1 MYYHSYLKTAIKLI
15 EEFDGSIPLQHFL
28 KKHFAA
34 NKKFGSKDRKH
45 ITDLCYTY
53 FRLGH
58 ALMNLPVEE
67 KILTT
72 IFLCNQSSNGF
83 IQHFKPEWNKNIS
96 LSLKEKLSIINY
108 PCSITD
114 IFPWKEALS
123 EGVDHE
129 KFCESFL
136 VQPDLFL
143 RIRPGNTTS
152 VITKLSESNISYQQ
166 IDETCIA
173 LDNST
178 KIDQL
183 LNINRE
189 VVVQDYNSQQVARFF
204 QPQTTDSKLQ
214 TLTAWDC
221 CAGSGGKSI
230 LLFDL
235 NKNIKL
241 TVSDI
246 RESILA
252 NLKERFDEAGI
263 KNYQSFI
270 TDLTTFNF
278 QRSTA
283 NYDLIVADVPC
294 TGSGTWSRT
303 PEALSFFKEKEI
315 ERFGELQKKILANI
329 IPCLKKGGRLV
340 YITCSV
346 FKQENE
352 GIVDFI
358 QSNFNLKVEQMEI
371 LKGYDK
377 KADTMFGAR
386 FTA

>member
-1 MYYHSYLKTAIKLI
+1 MYYQSYLNTSVELI

-34 NKKFGSKDRKH
+34 NKKFGSKDRKYV
-45 ITDLCYTY
+45 TDLCYTY

-58 ALMNLPVEE
+58 ALKNLPVEE
-67 KILTT
+67 KILTA
-72 IFLCNQSSNGF
+72 IFLCNHLSNGF
-83 IQHFKPEWNKNIS
+83 VEHFKPEWNKSIS
-96 LSLKEKLSIINY
+96 LSLKEKLSIISY
-108 PCSITD
+108 PFSITD

-123 EGVDHE
+123 EGIDHE

-136 VQPDLFL
+136 VQPDLFV
-143 RIRPGNTTS
+143 RIRPGNENS
-152 VITKLSESNISYQQ
+152 VIIKLSEHNISYTQ
-166 IDETCIA
+166 IDETCIS
-173 LDNST
+173 LNNST

-183 LNINRE
+183 LNINKE
-189 VVVQDYNSQQVARFF
+189 VVVQDYSSQKISDFF
-204 QPQTTDSKLQ
+204 PLTTGHSP
-214 TLTAWDC
+214 LTAWDC

-230 LLFDL
+230 MLFDL

-246 RESILA
+246 RESVLA
-252 NLKERFDEAGI
+252 NLKKRFNEAGI
-263 KNYQSFI
+263 KTYHSFT
-270 TDLTTFNF
+270 TDLTAVNT

-315 ERFGELQKKILANI
+315 EKFGELQKKIHTNI

-346 FKQENE
+346 FKKENE
-352 GIVDFI
+352 EVVDFI
-358 QSNFNLKVEQMEI
+358 QSKFNLKLEQMEI

-377 KADTMFGAR
+377 KADTMFAAR

>member
-1 MYYHSYLKTAIKLI
+1 MYYQSYLNTSVELI
-15 EEFDGSIPLQHFL
+15 EEFDCSIPLQHFL

-34 NKKFGSKDRKH
+34 NKKFGSKDRKYV
-45 ITDLCYTY
+45 TDLCYTY

-58 ALMNLPVEE
+58 ALKNLPVEE
-67 KILTT
+67 KILTA
-72 IFLCNQSSNGF
+72 IFLCNHLSNGF
-83 IQHFKPEWNKNIS
+83 VEHFKPEWNKSIS
-96 LSLKEKLSIINY
+96 LSLKEKLSIISY
-108 PCSITD
+108 PFSITD

-123 EGVDHE
+123 EGIDHE

-136 VQPDLFL
+136 VQPDLFV
-143 RIRPGNTTS
+143 RIRPGNENS
-152 VITKLSESNISYQQ
+152 VIIKLSEHNISYTQ
-166 IDETCIA
+166 IDETCIS
-173 LDNST
+173 LNNST

-183 LNINRE
+183 LNINKE
-189 VVVQDYNSQQVARFF
+189 VVVQDYSSQKISDFF
-204 QPQTTDSKLQ
+204 PLTTGHSP
-214 TLTAWDC
+214 LTAWDC

-230 LLFDL
+230 MLFDL

-246 RESILA
+246 RESVLA
-252 NLKERFDEAGI
+252 NLKKRFNEAGI
-263 KNYQSFI
+263 KTYHSFT
-270 TDLTTFNF
+270 TDLTAVNT

-315 ERFGELQKKILANI
+315 EKFGELQKKIHTNI

-346 FKQENE
+346 FKKENE
-352 GIVDFI
+352 EVVDFI
-358 QSNFNLKVEQMEI
+358 QSKFNLKLEQMEI

-377 KADTMFGAR
+377 KADTMFAAR